1 MKCPAAA
8 VEKGGTQ
15 QMAWYRMYFLAS
27 ERIGGRQD
35 FEADE
40 DVAAIRIAHVLHD
53 TCSDICQSFELW
65 QGNRQIRAQQPQ
77 PRDSTAS
84 LIDLIEDHQRVVIDT
99 EEVISQSCWT
109 IARSRRLI
117 ETLNQVKSMGNQS
130 HR

>member
-1 MKCPAAA
+1 MFGVPAAKR
-8 VEKGGTQ
+8 E
-15 QMAWYRMYFLAS
+15 QMASYRMYFLAS

-65 QGNRQIRAQQPQ
+65 QGNRQIRAQRPQ
-77 PRDSTAS
+77 PRDSTVG
-84 LIDLIEDHQRVVIDT
+84 LTDLIEDHQRVAIDT
-99 EEVISQSCWT
+99 EEVISRSGWT

-117 ETLNQVKSMGNQS
+117 ETLNQVKSTGNRS